1 MHNLTGL
8 DTNSQAQT
16 QQKKILVFEFVA
28 SYELPI
34 DKDSL
39 DTQIFLHCPP
49 WGTGQPILGQNRGI
63 LSKNEKSMSQ
73 PFYSNNF
80 Y

>member
-1 MHNLTGL
+1 MKNRHCLFVCLSGRPLKGEVGVPWHLTGL

-28 SYELPI
+28 SYELTI

-39 DTQIFLHCPP
+39 DTQIFHPCPP
-49 WGTGQPILGQNRGI
+49 LGIGHPIFG
-63 LSKNEKSMSQ
+63 
-73 PFYSNNF
+73 
-80 Y
+80 

>member
-1 MHNLTGL
+1 MHLRGL

-49 WGTGQPILGQNRGI
+49 GALGN
-63 LSKNEKSMSQ
+63 
-73 PFYSNNF
+73 PF
-80 Y
+80 